1 MQVSRLFEIVY
12 LLLDKRELTAKE
24 LAAHFEVSSRTILR
38 DIETL
43 SMAGIPIYTAQGK
56 GGGVR
61 LLDNFVLSKSVL
73 TDREQ
78 QDILSA
84 LQGLR
89 AVQVPETD
97 KVLSKLG
104 AIFNKSATSWIDID
118 FSPWDSAS
126 GERDKFSILRDAIL
140 ARRAVQFDY
149 YSYYGQKTSR
159 TVEPLEIV
167 FKEKAWYLSAFCR
180 VRGDYRIFKLSR
192 IKHLVVTDEIFAPR
206 AIRPATGTI
215 APQNL
220 CTVTLRMDEAAYCR
234 MDAEFAEEKVT
245 ENEDGSFT
253 VTTLLPDDEW
263 GYGCI
268 LSLGEQA
275 EVLAPE
281 HIRRLIGEKLSH
293 AAKKYE

>member
-1 MQVSRLFEIVY
+1 MQINRLFEIVY
-12 LLLDKRELTAKE
+12 LLLDRREMTAKE

-61 LLDNFVLSKSVL
+61 LMDGFVLSKSVL

-84 LQGLR
+84 LQGVR
-89 AVQVPETD
+89 AVQVPESD

-118 FSPWDSAS
+118 FSPWDSAA
-126 GERDKFSILRDAIL
+126 GERDKFSALRDAIL
-140 ARRAVQFDY
+140 ARRLVQFDY
-149 YSYYGQKTSR
+149 YSYFGEKTSR
-159 TVEPLEIV
+159 TTEPLQIV

-180 VRGDYRIFKLSR
+180 ERDDYRTFKLSR
-192 IKHLVVTDEIFAPR
+192 IKTLRVGDKTFAPR
-206 AIRPATGTI
+206 EIRPVTGMI

-220 CTVTLRMDEAAYCR
+220 SAVTIRMSEGAYCR
-234 MDAEFAEEKVT
+234 MGAEFAEEKVT

-253 VTTLLPDDEW
+253 IVTLLPEDEW
-263 GYGCI
+263 GYGYL
-268 LSLGEQA
+268 LSLGGQA
-275 EVLAPE
+275 EVLSPA
-281 HIRRLIGEKLSH
+281 HIRKVVGEKFAA
-293 AAKKYE
+293 AAKKYG

>member
-281 HIRRLIGEKLSH
+281 HIRRLIGEKLSQ